1 MLLGAL
7 LAMQCPAALK
17 SRRKTSVIAAV
28 PKASIRAPL
37 TGKKDAMDS
46 SRLNRITA
54 PGPATPHEIARETL
68 RRMASLRELPTPAN
82 YRRVYQEVSGQ
93 TCNEQ
98 QGPDWPE
105 LLLSLQRQLGVSHQG
120 SSSAQKT
127 AAVEKVLSQA
137 SAGGDPA
144 KIHEMLRRLVQRW
157 SRLPPALDVATPTET
172 GGGGCDAETLT
183 TLIGLF
189 AQALERGVVSR
200 VSGAPE
206 LVAEIRE
213 LAAQLRAARNAA
225 AIAALATPLRQLWYR
240 LSLYDDGDDRLRQGL
255 LRVLNLLIENIQEI
269 TTDDQWLHGQLAA
282 IKDIISSPLSI
293 ESLEQI
299 ERSLRE
305 TIVRQGVLKHSL
317 CEAKDRLKEMAGTFI
332 QSIGELSSMTGEYHD
347 KINLLSGRLQ
357 GTDDIGEIG
366 GVIEEIMR
374 ETRQMQ
380 IHALQSRDSLSEAR
394 QMVELS
400 EKRILELEA
409 ELVQVGEKVRED
421 QLTGTLNRR
430 GLDEAFDREIAIR
443 NRSGRPLAV
452 ALLDIDNFKALND
465 TYGHQ
470 AGDGALVHLTRVIRQ
485 TMRPNDSVAR
495 FGGEEFLI
503 LLPDSTAD
511 EAAQAMI
518 RLQRSLTK
526 HFFLH
531 DSEHLLITFS
541 AGVTEHTP
549 DEKQPDVIGRA
560 DKALYR
566 AKAAGKNR
574 VITVLRDSA
583 A

>member
-1 MLLGAL
+1 M
-7 LAMQCPAALK
+7 AA
-17 SRRKTSVIAAV
+17 
-28 PKASIRAPL
+28 
-37 TGKKDAMDS
+37 
-46 SRLNRITA
+46 
-54 PGPATPHEIARETL
+54 HREQ
-68 RRMASLRELPTPAN
+68 PTPAN
-82 YRRVYQEVSGQ
+82 YRRFYQEVSGLPGA
-93 TCNEQ
+93 EQ

-105 LLLSLQRQLGVSHQG
+105 LIRNLQRQLAISHQG
-120 SSSAQKT
+120 SSSAQKI
-127 AAVEKVLSQA
+127 AAVEKVLDQA
-137 SAGGDPA
+137 GTGIDPA
-144 KIHEMLRRLVQRW
+144 KTHELLRRLVQRW
-157 SRLPPALDVATPTET
+157 SRLTPALDIAPPAEAGA
-172 GGGGCDAETLT
+172 GGVDPEALT
-183 TLIGLF
+183 TLAGLF

-213 LAAQLRAARNAA
+213 LAAKLRTARDAA

-240 LSLYDDGDDRLRQGL
+240 LSLYDDDGDRLRQGL
-255 LRVLNLLIENIQEI
+255 LRVLHLLIENIQEI
-269 TTDDQWLHGQLAA
+269 TTDDQWLHGQLTA
-282 IKDIISSPLSI
+282 IKDIISGPLSI

-317 CEAKDRLKEMAGTFI
+317 SEAKDRLKEMAGTFI

-347 KINLLSGRLQ
+347 KINTLAGRLQ

-366 GVIEEIMR
+366 SVIEEIMH

-380 IHALQSRDSLSEAR
+380 IHALQSRDSLSEASR
-394 QMVELS
+394 MVELS
-400 EKRILELEA
+400 EQRIRELEA
-409 ELVQVGEKVRED
+409 QLVQAGEKVRED

-452 ALLDIDNFKALND
+452 ALLDVDNFKVLND

-470 AGDGALVHLTRVIRQ
+470 AGDGALIHLTRVIRQ

-511 EAAQAMI
+511 DAAQAMV

-541 AGVTEHTP
+541 AGVTEHAP
-549 DEKQPDVIGRA
+549 DEKQSEVIGRA

-574 VITVLRDSA
+574 VITVLRDSTA
-583 A
+583 

>member
-1 MLLGAL
+1 
-7 LAMQCPAALK
+7 
-17 SRRKTSVIAAV
+17 
-28 PKASIRAPL
+28 
-37 TGKKDAMDS
+37 MDS
-46 SRLNRITA
+46 PRSNRMVT
-54 PGPATPHEIARETL
+54 PGPASPHEIARETL
-68 RRMASLRELPTPAN
+68 LRMAAHREQPTPAN
-82 YRRVYQEVSGQ
+82 YRRFYQEVSGLP
-93 TCNEQ
+93 CSEQ
-98 QGPDWPE
+98 QNPDWPE
-105 LLLSLQRQLGVSHQG
+105 LLRNLQRQLGIAHQG
-120 SSSAQKT
+120 SSIAQKA
-127 AAVEKVLSQA
+127 AAVEKLLEQA
-137 SAGGDPA
+137 NAGTDPA
-144 KIHEMLRRLVQRW
+144 KTHELLRRLVQRW
-157 SRLPPALDVATPTET
+157 SRLPPALDIATPGEI
-172 GGGGCDAETLT
+172 DPESLSTLA
-183 TLIGLF
+183 GLF

-213 LAAQLRAARNAA
+213 IANQLRAARDAA
-225 AIAALATPLRQLWYR
+225 SIAALATPLRQLWYR
-240 LSLYDDGDDRLRQGL
+240 LSLYDDDGDRLRQGL
-255 LRVLNLLIENIQEI
+255 LRVLHLLIENIQEI

-317 CEAKDRLKEMAGTFI
+317 SEAKDRLKEMAGTFI

-357 GTDDIGEIG
+357 NTDDIGEIG
-366 GVIEEIMR
+366 AVIDEIMR

-394 QMVELS
+394 LMVELS

-409 ELVQVGEKVRED
+409 ELVQAGEKVRED
-421 QLTGTLNRR
+421 QLTGALNRR

-452 ALLDIDNFKALND
+452 ALLDVDNFKVLND

-470 AGDGALVHLTRVIRQ
+470 AGDGALIHLSRVIRQ

-503 LLPDSTAD
+503 LLPDSTAE
-511 EAAQAMI
+511 EAAQAMV

-541 AGVTEHTP
+541 AGVTEHAA
-549 DEKQPDVIGRA
+549 DEKQSDVIGRA

-574 VITVLRDSA
+574 VITVLRETQP
-583 A
+583 

>member
-1 MLLGAL
+1 MAG
-7 LAMQCPAALK
+7 
-17 SRRKTSVIAAV
+17 
-28 PKASIRAPL
+28 
-37 TGKKDAMDS
+37 
-46 SRLNRITA
+46 
-54 PGPATPHEIARETL
+54 PGSATPHEIARETL
-68 RRMASLRELPTPAN
+68 RRMAAHREQPTPAN
-82 YRRVYQEVSGQ
+82 YLRVYQEVSGQ
-93 TCNEQ
+93 PCAER
-98 QGPDWPE
+98 QGEDWLE
-105 LLLSLQRQLGVSHQG
+105 LVRLLQHQLLIAHQG
-120 SSSAQKT
+120 CSSAQKK
-127 AAVEKVLSQA
+127 AALEKILDQA
-137 SAGGDPA
+137 AAGADPA
-144 KIHEMLRRLVQRW
+144 KTRELLRRLLQRW
-157 SRLPPALDVATPTET
+157 SRLPPAP
-172 GGGGCDAETLT
+172 DAAEPAQSAAAGDSEALLTLAN
-183 TLIGLF
+183 LF

-200 VSGAPE
+200 ISGAPE

-213 LAAQLRAARNAA
+213 LAARLRTARDAES
-225 AIAALATPLRQLWYR
+225 IGALANPLRQLWYR
-240 LSLYDDGDDRLRQGL
+240 LSLYDDEGDRLRQGL
-255 LRVLNLLIENIQEI
+255 LRVLHLLIENIQEI

-282 IKDIISSPLSI
+282 IKGIISAPLTI

-317 CEAKDRLKEMAGTFI
+317 SEAKDRLKEMASTFI
-332 QSIGELSSMTGEYHD
+332 HSIGELSSATGEYHD
-347 KINLLSGRLQ
+347 KINLLAGRLQ
-357 GTDDIGEIG
+357 GTDDIGEISA
-366 GVIEEIMR
+366 VIEEIML

-380 IHALQSRDSLSEAR
+380 VQALNSRDCLAEAR
-394 QMVELS
+394 RMVEVS
-400 EKRILELEA
+400 EQRIRELEA

-421 QLTGTLNRR
+421 QLTGALNRR

-443 NRSGRPLAV
+443 HRSGRPLAV
-452 ALLDIDNFKALND
+452 ALLDVDNFKLLND

-470 AGDGALVHLTRVIRQ
+470 AGDGALVHLSRVIRQ

-511 EAAQAMI
+511 EAAQAMV

-531 DSEHLLITFS
+531 ESEHLLITFS
-541 AGVTEHTP
+541 AGVTEHAP
-549 DEKQPDVIGRA
+549 GERQSEVIGRA

-574 VITVLRDSA
+574 VVTVLSDRA